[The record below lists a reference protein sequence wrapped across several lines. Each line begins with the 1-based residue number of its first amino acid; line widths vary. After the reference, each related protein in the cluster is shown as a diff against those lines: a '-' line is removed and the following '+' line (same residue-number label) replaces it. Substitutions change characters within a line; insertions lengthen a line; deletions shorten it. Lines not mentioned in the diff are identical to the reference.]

1 MSDTR
6 LRVLT
11 YHRVA
16 DPQARSSLNPLLIST
31 TPAAFDRQM
40 AYLAQRY
47 TVVSMA
53 DVLRAVATDRRLPR
67 RAVLLT
73 FDDAYHDFA
82 ASAWPVLKRYRLP
95 VTLFVPTG
103 YPDQP
108 HWAFWSDRLYHA
120 LTRTHHTALQYTP
133 WGTLPLQTARQ
144 RHASIQRLRH
154 YLYAIPHV
162 DAERWVEALCNQ
174 LGQPWVPQH
183 SVLSWDELRQLAREG
198 VTLAS
203 HTHTHAVL
211 TQLSP
216 DQIRAEIRAAQ
227 HDLQRE
233 IGCLL
238 PVFCY
243 PRGAHNET
251 VVRIL
256 RDAGYVLAFTTCDG
270 QNDLQ
275 SADLLRLR
283 RTDVTRR
290 TAALPIFRLR
300 LTRLGATLDRWRHG
314 E

>member
-1 MSDTR
+1 MSDTL

-16 DPQARSSLNPLLIST
+16 DPQARSALNPRLISA

-40 AYLAQRY
+40 GYLAQHY
-47 TVVSMA
+47 TVVSMP
-53 DVLRAVATDRRLPR
+53 DVLHAVETGRRLPK

-82 ASAWPVLKRYRLP
+82 AVAWPMLKRYRLP
-95 VTLFVPTG
+95 LTLFVPTG

-108 HWAFWSDRLYHA
+108 QRAFWSDRLYHA
-120 LTRTHHTALQYTP
+120 ITYTHHTELYDTP
-133 WGTLPLQTARQ
+133 WGTLPLHTASQ
-144 RHASIQRLRH
+144 RYASIQRLRH

-162 DAERWVEALCNQ
+162 EAERWVEDLCNQ
-174 LGQPWVPQH
+174 LGQPWVPQR
-183 SVLSWDELRQLAREG
+183 SVLTWNELRQLAGEG

-203 HTHTHAVL
+203 HTHTHAIL

-216 DQIRAEIRAAQ
+216 DQIRAEIHAAQ
-227 HDLQRE
+227 RDLQRE
-233 IGCLL
+233 IGHAL

-243 PRGAHNET
+243 PRGAYNET
-251 VVRIL
+251 VVHIL
-256 RDAGYVLAFTTCDG
+256 REAGYVLAFTTDDG
-270 QNDLQ
+270 HNDLR

-283 RTDVTRR
+283 RTDITQR
-290 TAALPIFRLR
+290 TSLPIFRLR